1 MNKQMSLDLFRE
13 ALIKAEEQLEA
24 EMAERATR
32 ITVTQ
37 EQHEQGVARIM
48 EAFRRHRAIKVKRR
62 ILISILAAV
71 LAILTSCTIYVHR
84 EKIAAFVEEFYHN
97 YIDVSYGEIDDGA
110 PKEIQTVYQPSY
122 IPEGYELTDSYQDS
136 ARVRMKWVNQNGEKI
151 IFAQTLLEAK
161 LLGWDNERI
170 EPKTLTVNDAV
181 VYYGE
186 YDDTRNNN
194 AMVYMWNDGDYSY
207 KLMVLEDIPLEEVQK
222 IITLVAVDNE

>member
-1 MNKQMSLDLFRE
+1 MNKPMSLDLFRE

-24 EMAERATR
+24 EMAERAMR

-136 ARVRMKWVNQNGEKI
+136 ARVRMKWVNQDGEKI
-151 IFAQTLLEAK
+151 VFVQTLLSDK
-161 LLGWDNERI
+161 LMSLDIEKG
-170 EPKTLTVNDAV
+170 EPKSLILNDV
-181 VYYGE
+181 TVYYSKYE
-186 YDDTRNNN
+186 NKDIY
-194 AMVYMWNDGDYSY
+194 VWNDGSYAY
-207 KLMVLEDIPLEEVQK
+207 KLTLTEDFSPEEIEKV
-222 IITLVAVDNE
+222 ITLMSTDTE

>member
-122 IPEGYELTDSYQDS
+122 IPEGYELAESHSNS
-136 ARVRMKWVNQNGEKI
+136 ARVRMKWVNQDGEKI
-151 IFAQTLLEAK
+151 VFVQALLTGD
-161 LLGWDNERI
+161 LLSWDSEKGAPQELILNE
-170 EPKTLTVNDAV
+170 KT
-181 VYYGE
+181 VYYSKYE
-186 YDDTRNNN
+186 NKDIYI
-194 AMVYMWNDGDYSY
+194 WNDGRYTY
-207 KLMVLEDIPLEEVQK
+207 KLTLTEDFPSEE
-222 IITLVAVDNE
+222 IENIMTLVTTNSE